1 MTTQTVEFTNEDGI
15 RLEGELH
22 WPATRVRAYAIFAH
36 CFTCTRRSKAAVGI
50 ARALNRAGVA
60 VLTFDFTGL
69 GGSSGEF
76 AESNFTTNVGDL
88 VAAAAW
94 LEAEH
99 AAPELLVG
107 HSLGG
112 TAALAAATRMP
123 SCRAVA
129 TLGAPARAA
138 HIKHL
143 LGDELATLERD
154 GAATVSI
161 GERPFRLK
169 RQFVDDVER
178 QSVPE
183 RLREL
188 RAAVL
193 VMHAPLD
200 RVVSI
205 DNASEIFMH
214 AVHPKSFVSL
224 DDADHLLSR
233 GADAEY
239 AAGVLAAWAGRY
251 LGDTAGTDEAT
262 GVVARTGTDG
272 YATDVAARGHVLLA
286 DEPESA
292 GGADLGPS
300 PYELL
305 AAALATCT
313 GMTLQMYARRK
324 SWPLTEATVRVA
336 HDRIHAGDCAECET
350 ADGRVDRLTRTV
362 TLTGDLDD
370 GQRARLLEIADRCP
384 VHRTLT
390 GEIII
395 ETSATEDH

>member
-1 MTTQTVEFTNEDGI
+1 MTKQTVEFTNDDGV

-36 CFTCTRRSKAAVGI
+36 CFTCTRRSKAAVTI
-50 ARALNRAGVA
+50 ARALNRAGFA

-69 GGSSGEF
+69 GGSAGEF
-76 AESNFTTNVGDL
+76 AETNFTTNVGDV

-99 AAPELLVG
+99 AAPQLLIG

-112 TAALAAATRMP
+112 TAALAAAARVP
-123 SCRAVA
+123 SCAAVA
-129 TLGAPARAA
+129 TLAAPARAA
-138 HIKHL
+138 HVKHL
-143 LGDELATLERD
+143 LGDDLEALERD
-154 GAATVSI
+154 GVATVSI

-169 RQFVDDVER
+169 RQFIDDVER

-200 RVVSI
+200 RIVSI
-205 DNASEIFMH
+205 DNASEIFTH

-233 GADAEY
+233 TADAEY
-239 AAGVLAAWAGRY
+239 AAGVLAAWAARY
-251 LGDTAGTDEAT
+251 IAAPAEPDDAT
-262 GVVARTGTDG
+262 GAIARTDNEGFT
-272 YATDVAARGHVLLA
+272 TDVAAGRHALVA

-313 GMTLQMYARRK
+313 SMTLQMYARQK
-324 SWPLTEATVRVA
+324 QWPLIEASVRVA
-336 HDRIHAGDCAECET
+336 HDRIHAEDCANCET
-350 ADGRVDRLTRTV
+350 TEGRVDRLTRTV

-370 GQRARLLEIADRCP
+370 EQRTRLLEIADRCP

-390 GEIII
+390 GEIVI
-395 ETSATEDH
+395 ETRADDER